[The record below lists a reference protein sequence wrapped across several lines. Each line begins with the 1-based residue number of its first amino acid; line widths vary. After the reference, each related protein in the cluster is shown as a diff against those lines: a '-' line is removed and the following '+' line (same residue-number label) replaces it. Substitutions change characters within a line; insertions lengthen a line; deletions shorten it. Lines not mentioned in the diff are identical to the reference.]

1 MFAWAGER
9 ERHGAQESDE
19 KRGEYLSLKKIK
31 KRKPER
37 DSEQSNPDATNHS
50 LKSPWCL

>member
-19 KRGEYLSLKKIK
+19 KRGEYLSLKKS
-31 KRKPER
+31 KRENQKEIV
-37 DSEQSNPDATNHS
+37 NKAT
-50 LKSPWCL
+50 LMVPTTP